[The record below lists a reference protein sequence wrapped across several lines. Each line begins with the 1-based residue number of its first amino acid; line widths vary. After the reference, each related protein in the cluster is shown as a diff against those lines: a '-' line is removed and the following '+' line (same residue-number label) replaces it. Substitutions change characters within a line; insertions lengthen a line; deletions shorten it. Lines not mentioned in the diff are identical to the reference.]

1 MSQRPT
7 DNNRTVFKEAVT
19 APQTVQ
25 RRSQQKATPSA
36 LQVKKQVLKTKPA
49 PTTKKAQKPPA
60 AKPPSAD
67 SKLTQ
72 QAIREQ
78 LKALITQGDN
88 QEPATANAANTS
100 AAKPFTFQQLQSKL
114 QGVADPTAAPK
125 KLPTLRIKS
134 NKPSINKLQYE

>member
-7 DNNRTVFKEAVT
+7 DNNRTVLKKAVT
-19 APQTVQ
+19 ASKAVQ

-78 LKALITQGDN
+78 LKALIAQGAN
-88 QEPATANAANTS
+88 QEPATTHPQPS
-100 AAKPFTFQQLQSKL
+100 LFT
-114 QGVADPTAAPK
+114 
-125 KLPTLRIKS
+125 
-134 NKPSINKLQYE
+134 